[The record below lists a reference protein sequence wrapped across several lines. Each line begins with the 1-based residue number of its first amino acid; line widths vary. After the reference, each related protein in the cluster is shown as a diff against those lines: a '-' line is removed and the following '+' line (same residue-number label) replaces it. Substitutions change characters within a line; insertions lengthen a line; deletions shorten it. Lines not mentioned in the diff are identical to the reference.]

1 MQSRTTFLEQKG
13 ASIRADLSRGDFTN
27 APASWATY
35 RRVDGE
41 RAILRHHLARVTR
54 VLASAQ
60 ASLASGA
67 GLASAGEGAA
77 KPDAE
82 SLSDVDSDNEFL
94 EAVDS
99 DTESESDD

>member
-60 ASLASGA
+60 ALASGA

-77 KPDAE
+77 EPDAE